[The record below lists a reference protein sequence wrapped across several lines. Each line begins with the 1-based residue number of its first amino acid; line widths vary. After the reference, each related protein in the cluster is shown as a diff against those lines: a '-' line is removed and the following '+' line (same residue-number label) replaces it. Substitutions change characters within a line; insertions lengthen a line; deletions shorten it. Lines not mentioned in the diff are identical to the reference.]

1 MKSKS
6 VKKGVALRILMFVV
20 LSAYA
25 LISLYPLIWMF
36 FNSFKNNEQIF
47 VTNVFGPPTSFEWT
61 NYITA
66 INAFNIFN
74 YARNSAVVSIAVVGL
89 NMVLAL
95 MFAYATARMDFK
107 FANVFRTYVTTG
119 MFIPVQIIM
128 IPLVILTRNL
138 RLNNSLLTLIIPY
151 IAFQLPF
158 ATMVLYGFFR
168 SIPNEIEE
176 AATIDGASVYTTFA
190 KIMVPIAKSAVA
202 SVIIFVFLYA
212 WNEFYMALILI
223 AKDSLKTLP
232 LGLIN
237 FQGQF
242 MTDWGAMAATMTIA
256 SLPTV
261 IVYLFFS
268 EQVEK
273 ALTVGSAVKG

>member
-6 VKKGVALRILMFVV
+6 VKKGLALRILMFVV

-47 VTNVFGPPTSFEWT
+47 VTNIFGPPTSFEWT

>member
-6 VKKGVALRILMFVV
+6 VKKGLALRILMVVV

-47 VTNVFGPPTSFEWT
+47 VTNIFGPPTSFEWT